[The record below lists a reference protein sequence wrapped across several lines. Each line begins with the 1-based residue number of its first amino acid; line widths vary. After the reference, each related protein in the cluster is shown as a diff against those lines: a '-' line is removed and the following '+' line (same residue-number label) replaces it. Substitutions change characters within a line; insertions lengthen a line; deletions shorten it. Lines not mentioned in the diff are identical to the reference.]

1 MGGNGCIYPLQNF
14 APMELSDYERR
25 AITKLGQ
32 SIQDGQWSNDGL
44 VQLIAVAIDYI
55 NPITITQYSKKYGVS
70 YNGVKHHRPLKTI
83 LNRKYFL
90 DNE

>member
-1 MGGNGCIYPLQNF
+1 
-14 APMELSDYERR
+14 MELSDYERK

-32 SIQDGQWSNDGL
+32 SIHNGQWSNEGL
-44 VQLIAVAIDYI
+44 VQLIAVVIDYL
-55 NPITITQYSKKYGVS
+55 NPITITQYSEKYGIS
-70 YNGVKHHRPLKTI
+70 YNGVKNHRSLKTI